1 MMFKDD
7 DFQQMSESESSDMT
21 EKQLIKEE
29 VWIC

>member
-29 VWIC
+29 V